1 MGVAPSTHA
10 MIYVI
15 LSPVGPFFPT
25 KNTAGPPLPIPS
37 VENVAFSNGSSSEP
51 TDSANHLNGTN
62 STIEWQANFDTIS
75 LLATTSAI
83 RAWPGGVGEYKLAG
97 NYAPCFKPQKA
108 ALAKGYQQN
117 LWCLEDK
124 EGVMKVTECGQMN
137 FMVVIEKKREGNVV
151 EVELATPNLDGTILP
166 GVTVRISRSCS
177 LLSIRLLKQDTF
189 SLP

>member
-1 MGVAPSTHA
+1 MAPSTHA

-25 KNTAGPPLPIPS
+25 KNTKGPPLPIS
-37 VENVAFSNGSSSEP
+37 NVENVAFANGSSSAP
-51 TDSANHLNGTN
+51 TDATNHLNGTH

-117 LWCLEDK
+117 LWCLEDR

-137 FMVVIEKKREGNVV
+137 FMVVLEKKRDGDVV
-151 EVELATPNLDGTILP
+151 DIELATPSLDGTILP
-166 GVTVRISRSCS
+166 GVTVSSSNSLYISLRP
-177 LLSIRLLKQDTF
+177 LR
-189 SLP
+189 

>member
-1 MGVAPSTHA
+1 
-10 MIYVI
+10 
-15 LSPVGPFFPT
+15 
-25 KNTAGPPLPIPS
+25 
-37 VENVAFSNGSSSEP
+37 
-51 TDSANHLNGTN
+51 
-62 STIEWQANFDTIS
+62 
-75 LLATTSAI
+75 
-83 RAWPGGVGEYKLAG
+83 LAG

>member
-1 MGVAPSTHA
+1 MSSSPRSDLSSRRKTLPVHPS
-10 MIYVI
+10 
-15 LSPVGPFFPT
+15 
-25 KNTAGPPLPIPS
+25 PS